1 MPIIPTPQK
10 GQPLDV
16 AYISSI
22 VNEVNSLVSSTMPT
36 ESNMTIIKPPGN
48 ATEQKTPTLKSKVY
62 GITTTVANSGTTV
75 TAGQD
80 LPFEI
85 NYTFKYPPI
94 IVATPWNVGGTD
106 AGKNVSIYIKSVTE
120 TKANLVAKFST
131 GGNAAVDVNVLA
143 IGIPNWN
150 V

>member
-22 VNEVNSLVSSTMPT
+22 VNEVNNLVSSTMPT
-36 ESNMTIIKPPGN
+36 ESNMTTIKGAGN
-48 ATEQKTPTLKSKVY
+48 AAPQKTPTLKSQVY
-62 GITTTVANSGTTV
+62 GV
-75 TAGQD
+75 TAMVVASGSSVNAGED
-80 LPFEI
+80 RPFEI
-85 NYTFKYPPI
+85 NYQFKYPPI
-94 IVATPWNVGGTD
+94 IVATPWNVGATD

-143 IGIPNWN
+143 IGIPN
-150 V
+150 

>member
-22 VNEVNSLVSSTMPT
+22 VNEVNNLVSSTMPT
-36 ESNMTIIKPPGN
+36 ESNMTTIKGAGN
-48 ATEQKTPTLKSKVY
+48 VAPQKTPTLKSQVY
-62 GITTTVANSGTTV
+62 GV
-75 TAGQD
+75 TATVVASGSSVNAGED
-80 LPFEI
+80 RPFEI
-85 NYTFKYPPI
+85 NYQFKYPPI
-94 IVATPWNVGGTD
+94 IVATPWNVGATD

-143 IGIPNWN
+143 IGIPN
-150 V
+150 

>member
-16 AYISSI
+16 AFVTSI

-36 ESNMTIIKPPGN
+36 ESNMTIIKGSGSS
-48 ATEQKTPTLKSKVY
+48 AEQKTPTLKSKVY
-62 GITTTVANSGTTV
+62 GITTIVANSGTTV

-80 LPFEI
+80 VPFEV

-106 AGKNVSIYIKSVTE
+106 AGKNVSIYIKDVTA
-120 TKANLVAKFST
+120 TKASLVAKFST

-143 IGIPNWN
+143 IGIPN
-150 V
+150 